1 MDGRHLSALVT
12 AASRRWILQYACTLL
27 RTHSFSRC
35 QRNRIRFHVPFLP
48 RSGAHSLARPCT
60 RLRSPSPSASPG
72 SRPASRFDAFALAS
86 CRNRRRARTHVR
98 LGPLLPSLPFRAIL
112 SRSLRSASLPD
123 NVIRPGTPIFPP
135 SSHPSR
141 PPSLIIRFSARLTPV
156 SSLLDFAQ
164 APMHA
169 GTKSATHRASD
180 RRLRTRTRHRS
191 FGPMP
196 QCHRARM
203 FGIRSSAEPSTVAT
217 NHTYLILPAE
227 TARCHL
233 QLQPPRC
240 PLQSDNG

>member
-1 MDGRHLSALVT
+1 MHAECYST
-12 AASRRWILQYACTLL
+12 
-27 RTHSFSRC
+27 RC
-35 QRNRIRFHVPFLP
+35 QRNRNRFHVPFLP
-48 RSGAHSLARPCT
+48 TSGAHSLGRPCT

-86 CRNRRRARTHVR
+86 CRNR
-98 LGPLLPSLPFRAIL
+98 LGPPLPSLPFRPIL
-112 SRSLRSASLPD
+112 ARSLRSASLPD

-141 PPSLIIRFSARLTPV
+141 PPSLIIPFSARLSPV

-196 QCHRARM
+196 QCHTARM
-203 FGIRSSAEPSTVAT
+203 SGIRSSAEPSTVAT
-217 NHTYLILPAE
+217 NHTYLILPAG

-233 QLQPPRC
+233 QIQPPRC
-240 PLQSDNG
+240 PLQSYNGQHADGARHAASASGLLLSLHHTDP